1 MSIGCYIGGALLPK
15 YGSRRL
21 IIISNFIGLIFT
33 ILKLIENS
41 GAILIGRIVTG
52 VTLGVA
58 CVCLS
63 KAINDTVPAKNA
75 PIYGAFVN
83 AGFGIGIFLSNLMGL
98 MIPINDGKEGA
109 I

>member
-1 MSIGCYIGGALLPK
+1 MSIGCYIGGALLPRF
-15 YGSRRL
+15 GSRRL
-21 IIISNFIGLIFT
+21 IIASNFIGLLFT

-41 GAILIGRIVTG
+41 GSILIGRLFTG
-52 VTLGVA
+52 VTLGIA

-75 PIYGAFVN
+75 PVYGAFVN
-83 AGFGIGIFLSNLMGL
+83 AGFGIGIFLSNLLGL
-98 MIPINDGKEGA
+98 MIPINDEKEGA